1 MEKCNLSEMK
11 VDKLY
16 KVISLNIDDL
26 SIKSLDNIGISKGR
40 NVSLIGAVI
49 SDPITIRIED
59 SRISIRRDLAIKI
72 DVELVKNIENEYK
85 KAVKKDTSKI
95 ALVGILNCGKS
106 TLFNKLTKGSVVVGN
121 FPGATVSIHKGY
133 VKIDKGDYELFDL
146 PGIYSLKPDTEEQ
159 RLTKTFLANESEE
172 KGITTL

>member
-85 KAVKKDTSKI
+85 KS
-95 ALVGILNCGKS
+95 S
-106 TLFNKLTKGSVVVGN
+106 
-121 FPGATVSIHKGY
+121 
-133 VKIDKGDYELFDL
+133 
-146 PGIYSLKPDTEEQ
+146 
-159 RLTKTFLANESEE
+159 
-172 KGITTL
+172 